1 MFVLTRREFCIL
13 RNVDLFRIT
22 YASYLALS
30 SDVEEQMA
38 RGGVL
43 VRVDGVSALA
53 FDAPVQLEIVLPDG
67 TARRQHAKVL
77 QVLTGLG
84 VAVTIETSLVDELRK
99 IAALGSGMGG
109 KPTRHER
116 VDPNAPPV
124 DRARASGTTLPPFE
138 RPRTTTTTPFEQLSN
153 AQKVH
158 MAMHGSRDE
167 RNAILRD
174 KNRSLHQYV
183 LKNPQLGTDDV
194 LEIAKSAMTAPDM
207 LRTISERKEW
217 FQRPQIA
224 LGLARNPKTPADIA
238 VRALEFVPMDALRL
252 MAKGA
257 GVLPH
262 VAQAARKKIIPT

>member
-1 MFVLTRREFCIL
+1 M
-13 RNVDLFRIT
+13 DLFRIT

-43 VRVDGVSALA
+43 VRVDGVAALT
-53 FDAPVQLEIVLPDG
+53 FDTPVQLEIVLPDG
-67 TARRQHAKVL
+67 TARLQEAKVL

-84 VAVTIETSLVDELRK
+84 VAVTIDPQLVAELRQV
-99 IAALGSGMGG
+99 AALGSGIGG

-116 VDPNAPPV
+116 VDPL
-124 DRARASGTTLPPFE
+124 SGTNARPGERVRAAASTQPPFE
-138 RPRTTTTTPFEQLSN
+138 PPSN
-153 AQKVH
+153 AQKIH
-158 MAMHGSRDE
+158 MAMHGNRDE

-174 KNRSLHQYV
+174 KNRALHQYV
-183 LKNPQLGTDDV
+183 LKNPGLGADDV
-194 LEIAKSAMTAPDM
+194 LEIAKSALTGPDL
-207 LRTISERKEW
+207 LRTIAERKEW

-224 LGLARNPKTPADIA
+224 LGLARNPKTPADVA
-238 VRALEFVPMDALRL
+238 VRALEFVPLDALRL

-262 VAQAARKKIIPT
+262 VAQAARKKIIPV

>member
-1 MFVLTRREFCIL
+1 ME
-13 RNVDLFRIT
+13 LFRIT

-30 SDVEEQMA
+30 SDVEDQMA

-43 VRVDGVSALA
+43 VRVDGVSQLA
-53 FDAPVQLEIVLPDG
+53 FDAPVELEIVLPDG
-67 TARRQHAKVL
+67 TARHQDAKVL

-84 VAVTIETSLVDELRK
+84 VAVTIEPQLVAELRK
-99 IAALGSGMGG
+99 IAALGSGAGG

-116 VDPNAPPV
+116 VDRNAPPV
-124 DRARASGTTLPPFE
+124 ERVRAGGTTLPPFE
-138 RPRTTTTTPFEQLSN
+138 RDQATN
-153 AQKVH
+153 AQKIH
-158 MAMHGSRDE
+158 LAMHGNRDE

-174 KNRSLHQYV
+174 KNKALHQYV
-183 LKNPQLGTDDV
+183 LKNPGLGTDDV

-224 LGLARNPKTPADIA
+224 LGIARNPKTPADIA

-262 VAQAARKKIIPT
+262 VAQAARKKIIPS